1 MFRRIILVLLF
12 AGLLTPSVTAGVRKQ
27 QLIVTIKNRKALDK
41 LRTKFKSRIIA
52 QVPGQPIFLIEVD
65 DKKSVKKKIKKEKA
79 IVDVEENGRV
89 TVQRKKSSSGSVK
102 SPLDLDQSTMS
113 LFQGVLSL
121 YGDAPAMTEFFGT
134 TVRDAYANQPAM
146 DIVRVS
152 DIRHLTTGAGTRI
165 AFIDTGVD
173 PDHSA
178 LAPWLEPGVD
188 LLGSGSSSEFSGL
201 DQSTMSLF
209 WDAVRAVKSGA
220 TLDQST
226 MSLFWEQLLA
236 GTLDQSTMSL
246 FWDQFL
252 SGAVLDQSTMS
263 LFWDMMGKLGVDQST
278 MSLFWEQMK
287 SLDLDQSTMS
297 LFWTQ
302 LFTGTLDQSTMSLF
316 WDHLHSL
323 ELDQSTMSL
332 FWKKLEFLYVNQ
344 STMSLFWQEALRLEQ
359 STMSLFGDQLASL
372 DQSTMSLF
380 EDGSI
385 FDDFGHGTMV
395 AGLIHLTAPEAS
407 LVPVKAFDSSGDS
420 TLFLAIA
427 GVYAAIQLDVDVINM
442 SFSIGGDSNTFERA
456 LQVAW
461 GEGIALVASAGN
473 DATNAKNVYLAAY
486 PTVIAVAS
494 TDSDDHLAD
503 FSNYGRAVTVTA
515 PGQGVVSTFPGGLWA
530 KASGTSFSAPIVS
543 GSIGLLVSLG
553 KASGTAAK
561 AVVNNADS
569 IDALNPEFKRQLGRG
584 RINILEALGIKH

>member
-1 MFRRIILVLLF
+1 MFRRIILVLLL
-12 AGLLTPSVTAGVRKQ
+12 AGLLTPSVTAGARKR
-27 QLIVTIKNRKALDK
+27 QLIVTIKNWKALDK
-41 LRTKFKSRIIA
+41 LRTKFKSRIVA
-52 QVPGQPIFLIEVD
+52 QIPGQPIFLIEVD

-89 TVQRKKSSSGSVK
+89 TVQRKKSSSGSVT

-121 YGDAPAMTEFFGT
+121 YGDAPAMTDFFGT

-209 WDAVRAVKSGA
+209 WDAVRAVQSGA

-278 MSLFWEQMK
+278 MSLFW
-287 SLDLDQSTMS
+287 
-297 LFWTQ
+297 TQ
-302 LFTGTLDQSTMSLF
+302 LFTGTLDQSTMSLY

-332 FWKKLEFLYVNQ
+332 FW
-344 STMSLFWQEALRLEQ
+344 QEALLVEQ

-380 EDGSI
+380 ENGSI

-395 AGLIHLTAPEAS
+395 AGLIHVTAPEAS

-442 SFSIGGDSNTFERA
+442 SFSIGSDSNTFERA

-461 GEGIALVASAGN
+461 GEGIALVASVGN
-473 DATNAKNVYLAAY
+473 DATNAKNVYPAAY

-494 TDSDDHLAD
+494 TDSDDHLPD

-515 PGQGVVSTFPGGLWA
+515 PGHRVVSTFPGGLWA

-553 KASGTAAK
+553 KASGTAAR